1 MNLSFLNQIILNIL
15 VFSAISRAAS
25 LHRPDNYRSGRSFYK
40 RDTFTVS
47 TKWTE
52 EGWSIPISI
61 QGTTF
66 NVWLDT
72 GSSWLYVPHVPL
84 I

>member
-1 MNLSFLNQIILNIL
+1 MNLSCLGQIILDIL
-15 VFSAISRAAS
+15 VLSAVSRAAS
-25 LHRPDNYRSGRSFYK
+25 LHRPDNHRLGQSLHK
-40 RDTFTVS
+40 RDTFKVS
-47 TKWTE
+47 ATWTE

-72 GSSWLYVPHVPL
+72 GSSWL
-84 I
+84 